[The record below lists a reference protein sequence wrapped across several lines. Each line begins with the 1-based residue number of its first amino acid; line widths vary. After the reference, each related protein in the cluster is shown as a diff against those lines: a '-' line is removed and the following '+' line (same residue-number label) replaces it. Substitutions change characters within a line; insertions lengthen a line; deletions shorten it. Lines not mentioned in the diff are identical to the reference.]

1 MVTLLSYHPKYQM
14 FLKFFPFKG
23 GRFDPSTGRHPQ
35 SRGYQ
40 HTTYTLSLPGT
51 GVSSFRFYPKVS
63 SQNSEKMEP
72 FKIQIEVGFNRE
84 TLDVLRQLAPDMPA
98 EVCNCSAHHDLKTEV
113 EEIVVDFLRRLQD
126 HAKKPVEEPKLEEN
140 SGKVEQPAPEA
151 PAEAAPAPAPE
162 KTSDKEITD
171 ADLRQ
176 AVKAAKDKVGTP
188 VVKALF
194 AEFEIPNSSACPQER
209 RGELMDRLEKLAA

>member
-1 MVTLLSYHPKYQM
+1 
-14 FLKFFPFKG
+14 
-23 GRFDPSTGRHPQ
+23 
-35 SRGYQ
+35 
-40 HTTYTLSLPGT
+40 
-51 GVSSFRFYPKVS
+51 
-63 SQNSEKMEP
+63 MEP

-98 EVCNCSAHHDLKTEV
+98 EVCNCSAHRDLNSPEFEEKEAEICVEV
-113 EEIVVDFLRRLQD
+113 IKQLSK
-126 HAKKPVEEPKLEEN
+126 HIKPEEN
-140 SGKVEQPAPEA
+140 SGKTEQPAPEA

-162 KTSDKEITD
+162 KTSGKEITD